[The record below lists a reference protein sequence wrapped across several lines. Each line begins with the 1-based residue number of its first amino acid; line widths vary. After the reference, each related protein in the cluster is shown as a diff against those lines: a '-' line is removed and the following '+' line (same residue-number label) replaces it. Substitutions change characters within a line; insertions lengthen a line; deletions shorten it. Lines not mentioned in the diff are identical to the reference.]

1 MENEEMIPPQLQKL
15 TCNLF
20 KVTLATV
27 DSDLKTIGMPILEIA
42 GEDLTGAFFT
52 GKRFKSVS

>member
-1 MENEEMIPPQLQKL
+1 MIPPELQKL